1 MRKLLTSIFGTSN
14 DRYLKSIQPLVDQ
27 INGLEDSI
35 QKKSDE
41 ELRALTAEYKKRFQA
56 GESLDDLLPE
66 AFATVR
72 EAAKRTLGERHYDVQ
87 LIGGIVLHQGKLA
100 EMKTGEGKTLVAT
113 LAAYLNALA
122 GKGVHVVTVNDY
134 LARRDGSWMAQVYN
148 FLGLSCGFVIGG
160 LDQEER
166 KAAYNADI
174 TYVTNNELSFDY
186 LRDNMKFS
194 TNDLVMRSE
203 NPMHFAIVDE
213 VDSILI
219 DEARTPIIISG
230 PAEDKTELYVT
241 MAKIVPQLD
250 AQTEYKLDEKGNNVT
265 LTEAGMDK
273 AEELFI
279 QEGLMKEGDS
289 LYDMEHVQLVHHLN
303 KALHA
308 HTLIKKDREY
318 IIRNNQIML
327 VDPFTGRTMEGRSYG
342 DGLHQAIQARE
353 GLEIQPENQTLA
365 SVTYQNY
372 FRMYSKLAGMT
383 GTADTEAEEFESI
396 YGLKVVVIPTHRPI
410 ARLDE
415 QDIIYRTKE
424 EKFRAIVRDVKEHA
438 AKGMPVLVGTA
449 SIEASERFSEAF
461 KKEGIEHKVLNARYH
476 EQEADIIAQAG
487 RKGAVTIAT
496 NMAGRG
502 TDIKLGG
509 NLALMLKEAK
519 TEAEKEAV
527 TKAYEEEKRE
537 VMEAGGLRIIGTE
550 RHESRRID
558 NQLRGRAGRQGD
570 VGSTAFYISLQDDL
584 MRIFAS
590 GLDNMMQRLNMP
602 EDEAIQSRLITNAI
616 ETAQRR
622 IESQHFENRKN
633 ILKFDDVLNDQR
645 LIIYEQRQEMIS
657 SETVDD
663 VIVDF
668 VEDEVTEL
676 VHTVMPQGSDPE
688 QWQLSEYKEKM
699 KFVFNVTPDID
710 TWALEDD
717 ADAEVITERTL
728 EYVKQVYAERE
739 RRFTPEVMRQLEQS
753 VLVQTLDELWKE
765 HLQRLDYL
773 RQAVAF
779 RGHAQKNPLNEYK
792 IEAFGLFESLLND
805 LRSNSLRLLFH
816 VQMAQQAQ
824 EQIDEFE
831 SPIVDAE
838 KASEKASEEEF
849 DFLNTPRNAPCPC
862 GSGKKFKHCHGAVS
876 QNKESA

>member
-41 ELRALTAEYKKRFQA
+41 ELRALTTEYKKRFQA

-230 PAEDKTELYVT
+230 PAEDKTDLYVT

-273 AEELFI
+273 AEELLI
-279 QEGLMKEGDS
+279 QDGLMKEGDS

-461 KKEGIEHKVLNARYH
+461 TKEGIEHKVLNARYH

-792 IEAFGLFESLLND
+792 IEAFGLFESLLNE
-805 LRSNSLRLLFH
+805 LRSHSLRLLFH

-838 KASEKASEEEF
+838 KASEKASGEEF